1 MTEVIR
7 AGERVE
13 VLVRAK
19 GTGREDWFEATVVRI
34 EPYSEHRSFYWVE
47 FDEDVQAVL
56 GFNRISIFNPKKMRK
71 KEG

>member
-1 MTEVIR
+1 MADEIR
-7 AGERVE
+7 IGERVQ
-13 VLVRAK
+13 VFLK
-19 GTGREDWFEATVVRI
+19 EDWFEATVVRI